1 MIFVIGFA
9 FYKILYI
16 REKNQIKQC
25 LKIAMNRL
33 LGAFIPI
40 LIFAIYLTIFNLW
53 ADFIDYAL
61 VGITTFSNMIPY
73 HLLFLNGNYG
83 IRILAG
89 IYLFQMA
96 LMITIYLAS
105 LIDKKIQK
113 KEWYNEFFIL
123 LMYTCIISI
132 VMIPIA
138 DKMHFGIGSICTII
152 TFIIYIYNCLIKRLG
167 SKYITII
174 SQIIFFIG
182 ICYSLTILIAVFQ
195 NGNIRTDIKHFKYSR
210 IEKDIYERVVE
221 VSNYI
226 KEQETKGKEVH
237 ELDMLSATYSI
248 SLDKYYKDYDM
259 FNLGNFGSKGTKG
272 IIEDLSQKENLI
284 ILLKKE
290 KYKKNW
296 QYPEEVAEYIRKN
309 FNRIGEINIYD
320 IYEK

>member
-1 MIFVIGFA
+1 
-9 FYKILYI
+9 
-16 REKNQIKQC
+16 
-25 LKIAMNRL
+25 
-33 LGAFIPI
+33 
-40 LIFAIYLTIFNLW
+40 
-53 ADFIDYAL
+53 
-61 VGITTFSNMIPY
+61 MIPY

-237 ELDMLSATYSI
+237 ELDMLSAIYSI

-309 FNRIGEINIYD
+309 FNRIGEINIYNPSEEGKE
-320 IYEK
+320 IFTEYENVQAIEINGATTNLPYEKSVLAYEENGKIVVK